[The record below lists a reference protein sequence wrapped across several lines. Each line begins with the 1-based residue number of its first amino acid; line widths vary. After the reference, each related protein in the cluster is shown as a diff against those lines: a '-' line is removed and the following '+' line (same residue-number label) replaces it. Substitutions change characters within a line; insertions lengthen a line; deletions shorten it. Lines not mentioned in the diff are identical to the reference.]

1 MIPMVKNVKIGSYS
15 VGDGQPCFIIAEA
28 GVNHNGDIAIAERL
42 IDEAARAGANAVKFQ
57 AFITEELITAEAPK
71 ANYQVETTGQP
82 GSQYGML
89 KALELTA
96 EQHAHLKAYCEQ
108 AGVMYLCTP
117 YDHGSADMLAR
128 IGVQAYKIA
137 STDTS
142 NIPFLRY
149 LGAKG
154 IPVILS
160 TGMSTLGEVEEA
172 VAALETGGVNGGI
185 VILQCTSEYPAP
197 VDEVNLRSIATLRQA
212 FGYPVGF
219 SDHTQGTA
227 VSAWAVALGAC
238 MIEKHFTLDRTMPGP
253 DHRASIEPDELR
265 QLVEAVC
272 SLERALGD
280 GVKRP
285 SPSEQG
291 NKAFMQKS
299 LVVRRDIPQGAVIS
313 ADDLTCKRPATGLPP
328 RDFDRVVGRKAAK
341 ALASGHILTLA
352 DVEWN

>member
-1 MIPMVKNVKIGSYS
+1 MFTDVKIGSQR

-57 AFITEELITAEAPK
+57 AFITEELITDAAPK
-71 ANYQVETTGQP
+71 AHYQVETTGEA
-82 GSQYGML
+82 GSQREML

-96 EQHAHLKAYCEQ
+96 EQHAHLKAYCER
-108 AGVMYLCTP
+108 ADVMYLCTP
-117 YDHGSADMLAR
+117 YDYGSADMLAR
-128 IGVQAYKIA
+128 LGVTAYKIA

-154 IPVILS
+154 IPAILS

-172 VAALETGGVNGGI
+172 VAALEAGGAGGSI

-197 VDEVNLRSIATLRQA
+197 IDEVNLRGIATLRQA

-238 MIEKHFTLDRTMPGP
+238 VVEKHFTLDRDLPGP

-265 QLVEAVC
+265 QLVEAVR

-285 SPSEQG
+285 SPSEQR

-299 LVVRRDIPQGAVIS
+299 LVARRDIPQGALIT
-313 ADDLTCKRPATGLPP
+313 AADLTCKRPATGLPP
-328 RDFDRVVGRKAAK
+328 RDFDRVTGRRAAR
-341 ALASGHILTLA
+341 ALRAGQILTLG